1 MQMDERDRMI
11 LRLLQRDGRISNA
24 ELAEKVNLSASA
36 CLRRVRLLEEA
47 GLIDRYTMLLNP
59 ARIGK
64 PGNAFVNISIAR
76 QTREALETFEKEIQ
90 SVPEVVECYLL
101 AGQSDYLVHVV
112 YSNTA
117 DYERIHSE
125 VLTQL
130 PGWNGSRPSSP
141 CAKSNARPNCRSDP
155 LKRGGQ
161 FYGLSGSNVV
171 SRRPFAR
178 LSSPAD

>member
-1 MQMDERDRMI
+1 
-11 LRLLQRDGRISNA
+11 
-24 ELAEKVNLSASA
+24 
-36 CLRRVRLLEEA
+36 
-47 GLIDRYTMLLNP
+47 MLLIP

-64 PGNAFVNISIAR
+64 SGNAFVNISIAR

-130 PGWNGSRPSSP
+130 PGVERVQTIITL
-141 CAKSNARPNCRSDP
+141 REV
-155 LKRGGQ
+155 KRTTE
-161 FYGLSGSNVV
+161 LPV
-171 SRRPFAR
+171 
-178 LSSPAD
+178 

>member
-1 MQMDERDRMI
+1 MEMDERDRMI
-11 LRLLQRDGRISNA
+11 LRLLQKDGRISNA

-47 GLIDRYTMLLNP
+47 GFIDHYTMLLNP

-64 PGNAFVNISIAR
+64 PGNAFVNIAITR

-90 SVPEVVECYLL
+90 KVPEVVECYLL

-112 YSNTA
+112 YSDTG

-130 PGWNGSRPSSP
+130 PGVERVQTVITL
-141 CAKSNARPNCRSDP
+141 REV
-155 LKRGGQ
+155 KRTTE
-161 FYGLSGSNVV
+161 LPV
-171 SRRPFAR
+171 
-178 LSSPAD
+178 

>member
-1 MQMDERDRMI
+1 MEMDERDRMI
-11 LRLLQRDGRISNA
+11 LRLLQKDGRISNA

-47 GLIDRYTMLLNP
+47 GFIDHYTMLLNP
-59 ARIGK
+59 SRIGK
-64 PGNAFVNISIAR
+64 PGNAFVNIAITR

-90 SVPEVVECYLL
+90 KVPEVVECYLL

-112 YSNTA
+112 YSDTG

-130 PGWNGSRPSSP
+130 PGVERVQTVITL
-141 CAKSNARPNCRSDP
+141 REV
-155 LKRGGQ
+155 KRTTE
-161 FYGLSGSNVV
+161 LPV
-171 SRRPFAR
+171 
-178 LSSPAD
+178 

>member
-59 ARIGK
+59 SRIGK

-130 PGWNGSRPSSP
+130 PGVERVQTIITL
-141 CAKSNARPNCRSDP
+141 REV
-155 LKRGGQ
+155 KRTTE
-161 FYGLSGSNVV
+161 LPV
-171 SRRPFAR
+171 
-178 LSSPAD
+178 

>member
-1 MQMDERDRMI
+1 MVLLADYFKKMPICQGKIRMDIDDRDRMI
-11 LRLLQRDGRISNA
+11 LRLLQQDGRISNA
-24 ELAEKVNLSASA
+24 DLAEKVNLSASA

-47 GLIDRYTMLLNP
+47 GFIDRYAMLLNP
-59 ARIGK
+59 KRIGK

-76 QTREALETFEKEIQ
+76 QTRQALEDFEREIQ

-112 YSNTA
+112 YSNTS

-130 PGWNGSRPSSP
+130 PGVERVQTVITL
-141 CAKSNARPNCRSDP
+141 REV
-155 LKRGGQ
+155 KRTTE
-161 FYGLSGSNVV
+161 LPV
-171 SRRPFAR
+171 
-178 LSSPAD
+178 

>member
-47 GLIDRYTMLLNP
+47 GLIDRYT
-59 ARIGK
+59 IGK

-130 PGWNGSRPSSP
+130 PGVERVQTIITL
-141 CAKSNARPNCRSDP
+141 REV
-155 LKRGGQ
+155 KRTTE
-161 FYGLSGSNVV
+161 LPV
-171 SRRPFAR
+171 
-178 LSSPAD
+178 